1 MKRNLKIMLVLLSF
15 SFVIQSQTKLEE
27 RAIKAY
33 NQQDYT
39 KAIEKYNAISKT
51 KQLTSKQLLNL
62 ANSYYKIKDYKNAA
76 KGYTSCISNGNTLSL
91 RLPSYNNYL
100 QSLKASNYD
109 EEFITSVI
117 NTISSIVSQEVT
129 KRYNFIEEEPTR
141 EKPFSKTS
149 TSYEV
154 KNLDVNSK
162 QSDFGVAI
170 FPDSTVMFSSSRE
183 NKTYNYIYK
192 KIEQPFINIYTSKLK
207 KDNNIDTLTIKKYVK
222 SSMMHTSSPFY
233 DPLYNR
239 LFYTQSQKEKNKL
252 KFKNSKSNFRIAFSL
267 LDAKNQLKKVKYYP
281 KESDGYSYG
290 HPFFDKKTKRLY
302 FTSDMP
308 GGFGGTDIY
317 YVLMNKEGFIS
328 EPVNLGEKVNSFANE
343 MFPSTFDNHL
353 YFSSDLFIGKG
364 GLDVYSS
371 EIKNSEFEYPL
382 LLNDAINSSA
392 DDFDYKIVEQDKQ
405 KKRGYISSNKI
416 GGKGSDD
423 IYSFT
428 ENKTFKQIEVSGF
441 IFEKIIDSI
450 KIPKTPITIPNAI
463 ITISKKEG
471 KVIDTVL
478 SNNLGKYVVLLPIGS
493 DYVFKVNKKLY
504 VGTSDS
510 ILLANKEDL
519 LPVTQDFHLKKE
531 LIVDKY
537 GNLKI
542 NLNPI
547 SFKYDSADITT
558 TGEEQLKVVID
569 YLNKYPT
576 DKIKLEAH
584 TDSRGRDVY
593 NLALSVKRAKSVN
606 DYLLSKEIMPDRIVS
621 IKGFGETKLINN
633 CKNGV
638 KCSAAEHKQNRR
650 TDFVIIR
657 NYLK

>member
-27 RAIKAY
+27 RAAKAY

-39 KAIEKYNAISKT
+39 KAIEKYNAISKQ
-51 KQLTSKQLLNL
+51 KQLTSKQRFKL
-62 ANSYYKIKDYKNAA
+62 ANSYYKIRDYKNAA
-76 KGYTSCISNGNTLSL
+76 KKYMSCISKGDTLS
-91 RLPSYNNYL
+91 LPSYNNYL
-100 QSLKASNYD
+100 QSLKLYNYD
-109 EEFITSVI
+109 EQSITSVI
-117 NTISSIVSQEVT
+117 NTILDSLPQEVI
-129 KRYNFIEEEPTR
+129 KRYKFIKEEPAK
-141 EKPFSKTS
+141 EKPFSQTS

-162 QSDFGVAI
+162 KSDFGVSI

-183 NKTYNYIYK
+183 NKTFNYIYK
-192 KIEQPFINIYTSKLK
+192 KIEQPFINIYKSKLL
-207 KDNNIDTLTIKKYVK
+207 KDKSIDTLAIEKYIK

-233 DPLYNR
+233 DSLYNR
-239 LFYTQSQKEKNKL
+239 FFYTQSHKEKNKL
-252 KFKNSKSNFRIAFSL
+252 KFEDSKSNFRIVSGF
-267 LDAKNQLKKVKYYP
+267 LDAKKQLKKIIYYP
-281 KESDGYSYG
+281 EKSDGYSYG

-302 FTSDMP
+302 FISDMP

-317 YVLMNKEGFIS
+317 YILMNEDGYNS
-328 EPVNLGEKVNSFANE
+328 EPVNLGKKVNSFADE
-343 MFPSTFDNHL
+343 MFPNIFDNHL

-371 EIKNSEFEYPL
+371 EIKNNEFEYPL
-382 LLNDAINSSA
+382 LLNDSINSSA
-392 DDFDYKIVEQDKQ
+392 DDFDYKIVEQSKQ
-405 KKRGYISSNKI
+405 KKRGYISSNKK

-450 KIPKTPITIPNAI
+450 ERPKKPAAIPNAI
-463 ITISKKEG
+463 VTISKKEG
-471 KVIDTVL
+471 KIIDTIS
-478 SNNLGKYVVLLPIGS
+478 SNNLGKYIVLLPIGS
-493 DYVFKVNKKLY
+493 DYVFKVDKKLY

-510 ILLANKEDL
+510 VLLANKDDL
-519 LPVTQDFHLKKE
+519 LPVTKDFHLKKE

-547 SFKYDSADITT
+547 SFRYDSADITT
-558 TGEEQLKVVID
+558 TGEKQLKVVID
-569 YLNKYPT
+569 YLIKYPT

-584 TDSRGRDVY
+584 TDVRGRDAY
-593 NLALSVKRAKSVN
+593 NLALSVKRAKSVQ
-606 DYLLSKEIMPDRIVS
+606 DYLFSKEIMPDRIVS

-633 CKNGV
+633 CKNGI
-638 KCSAAEHKQNRR
+638 KCSEAKHQQNRR